1 MDLTKIISISGKPGL
16 FEIVG
21 QMKNGVVVESLLDGR
36 RTPAY
41 ATQQISSLED
51 ISIYSDDDDVPLK
64 DIFGMIKAKENGGKV
79 TLSSNNNSAF
89 KAYFEEVFPDFDR
102 DRVYTSDIKKVVKW
116 YNLLM
121 EKGYLEEEEAE
132 ATEEAPLVEDAE
144 IVEERTEEAST
155 TSEAP
160 ESTTTEEED

>member
-1 MDLTKIISISGKPGL
+1 M
-16 FEIVG
+16 
-21 QMKNGVVVESLLDGR
+21 
-36 RTPAY
+36 
-41 ATQQISSLED
+41 
-51 ISIYSDDDDVPLK
+51 PLK
-64 DIFGMIKAKENGGKV
+64 DISGMIKDNEHGGKL
-79 TLSSNNNSAF
+79 TLSTTNNSAF
-89 KAYFEEVFPDFDR
+89 KAYFDEVLPVLDR
-102 DRVYTSDIKKVVKW
+102 DRVYTSDIKTVVKW

-144 IVEERTEEAST
+144 IVEERTEEAAT